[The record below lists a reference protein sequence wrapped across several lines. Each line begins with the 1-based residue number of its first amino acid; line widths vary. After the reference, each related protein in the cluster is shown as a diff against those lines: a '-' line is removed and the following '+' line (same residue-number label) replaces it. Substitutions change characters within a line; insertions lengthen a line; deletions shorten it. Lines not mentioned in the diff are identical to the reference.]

1 MKKTKNSEG
10 KGEVAIK
17 GRFELDTG
25 VSVVRNHQKHLNYE
39 EERHGAFQK
48 QQLRKFRG
56 RTSNSLR
63 NSKEVCRTKSFTT
76 VSVI

>member
-1 MKKTKNSEG
+1 MKKTENSEG
-10 KGEVAIK
+10 KEEMAIR
-17 GRFELDTG
+17 GRFELVTG
-25 VSVVRNHQKHLNYE
+25 VSVVRNHQKHWNYK

-48 QQLRKFRG
+48 QQLCKFRG
-56 RTSNSLR
+56 RTSNFLR